1 MPVGKPTPQTIA
13 TKKYEKKAGWMSKS
27 YKLKREVVEEFA
39 YWLQDFC
46 FEYDSLN
53 NSSRRLKNNK
63 LYDLNKKEDYMQA
76 IVEYISGMTD
86 NKVINTYNK
95 LISF

>member
-1 MPVGKPTPQTIA
+1 M
-13 TKKYEKKAGWMSKS
+13 
-27 YKLKREVVEEFA
+27 YKEVVEEFA

-76 IVEYISGMTD
+76 IIEYISGMTD

-95 LISF
+95 LISFRRQNDSISYRSIFWNRKRHSKRTC

>member
-1 MPVGKPTPQTIA
+1 MYDNKIDKIIENPK
-13 TKKYEKKAGWMSKS
+13 SKL
-27 YKLKREVVEEFA
+27 YKEVDEEFA

-76 IVEYISGMTD
+76 IIEYISGMTD

-95 LISF
+95 LISL